1 MAVVTRMLLPRNRLR
16 DFVIVSAL
24 SLYPELL
31 SRGVTLSPV
40 PESVAAGRQWSREAI
55 ADWKLDEVADVA
67 AQLVSELV
75 TNSVEHAQ
83 TEFVRLMVIHA
94 EATLWID
101 VGDDDAANLPAR
113 RQAGP
118 DDIGGRGLAIIEA
131 MSDRWGVSVTDSG
144 KSVWCAIAVPRPERW
159 RD

>member
-1 MAVVTRMLLPRNRLR
+1 MLLPRNSLR
-16 DFVIVSAL
+16 DFVIVSVR
-24 SLYPELL
+24 SPYPELL

-40 PESVAAGRQWSREAI
+40 PESVAAGRQWSRETI

-83 TEFVRLMVIHA
+83 TECVRLMVTHA
-94 EATLWID
+94 ETTLWID

-113 RQAGP
+113 RQAGH
-118 DDIGGRGLAIIEA
+118 DDIGGPGLTIREA
-131 MSDRWGVSVTDSG
+131 MADPWGVSCSDSG
-144 KSVWCAIAVPRPERW
+144 QSQ
-159 RD
+159 